1 MSHHS
6 RPRYPHKAHARDLMD
21 EQQVRKICFKCNQEK
36 PLSEFY
42 RHPRMADGHLN
53 KCKDC
58 TKHDVARHREDNI
71 DAIREYDRQRGRTAE
86 RIALNTA
93 RTARYRKDHPDRYA
107 AHRQAGRAAAIG
119 RIAKATTCE
128 VCGNGGRLEKHH
140 PNYDEPLLVVFLCP
154 ACHRGVHHGKVN
166 LTPGA
171 IRVRTVRKSPMDD
184 SRHRPVTVLAWESHV
199 SAT

>member
-1 MSHHS
+1 MSHHL
-6 RPRYPHKAHARDLMD
+6 RPRYPYKTNARDLMD
-21 EQQVRKICFKCNQEK
+21 EQQARKICFKCNQEK

-42 RHPRMADGHLN
+42 RHRQMADGHLN
-53 KCKDC
+53 KCKEC
-58 TKHDVARHREDNI
+58 TKHDVAGHREKNI
-71 DAIREYDRQRGRTAE
+71 DAVREYDRRRGRTAE

-107 AHRQAGRAAAIG
+107 AHRKAGRAAATG

-128 VCGNGGRLEKHH
+128 VCGKGGRLEKHH

-154 ACHRGVHHGKVN
+154 ACHRGVHYGKVN
-166 LTPGA
+166 LTPDA
-171 IRVRTVRKSPMDD
+171 TKVRTVRKSPMGE
-184 SRHRPVTVLAWESHV
+184 SRHRPATVRTWESHV

>member
-53 KCKDC
+53 KCKEC
-58 TKHDVARHREDNI
+58 AKHDVAEHREKNI
-71 DAIREYDRQRGRTAE
+71 DSVREYDRRRGRTAE

-107 AHRQAGRAAAIG
+107 AHRQAGRAAATGQIT
-119 RIAKATTCE
+119 KATTCE
-128 VCGNGGRLEKHH
+128 ICGKGGRLEKHH
-140 PNYDEPLLVVFLCP
+140 PDYKNALFVIFLCP
-154 ACHRGVHHGKVN
+154 ACHRGLHHGRVKLRPN
-166 LTPGA
+166 HSQWLTRRPPVELSTGSTSLA
-171 IRVRTVRKSPMDD
+171 IG
-184 SRHRPVTVLAWESHV
+184 
-199 SAT
+199 